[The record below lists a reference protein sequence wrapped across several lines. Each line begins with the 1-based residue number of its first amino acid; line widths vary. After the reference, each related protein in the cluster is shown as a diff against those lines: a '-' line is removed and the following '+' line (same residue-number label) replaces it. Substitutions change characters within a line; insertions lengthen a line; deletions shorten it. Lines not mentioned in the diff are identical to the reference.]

1 MAKRPRDPLISWDYC
16 ALAACRILL
25 LSSIKQPPPEQETL
39 RTALD
44 LATLAVSL
52 AEEKDEST

>member
-1 MAKRPRDPLISWDYC
+1 MPDKILDASYVAI
-16 ALAACRILL
+16 AACRILI
-25 LSSIKQPPPEQETL
+25 LSVRHGKPIRKKDL

-52 AEEKDEST
+52 DEGRKKRK